1 MSKLAASPLFIGL
14 IFILATFMSSE
25 GVNGIKCKVIPF
37 TDATCAQM
45 CENHFGPDVPI
56 RWWKY
61 TDVGLFTISEDTCT
75 CCVDNQ
81 YLNEGL
87 HTCAL
92 IPYNYIDANYTA
104 EQTCFIRCQENLG
117 EDFPISA
124 ANYIDVSLN
133 PLENNTCQCCRQDG

>member
-14 IFILATFMSSE
+14 IFILAALMSSE
-25 GVNGIKCKVIPF
+25 VVNGIKCKVIPF
-37 TDATCAQM
+37 TDATCDFM
-45 CENHFGPDVPI
+45 CRNHFGENVPI
-56 RWWKY
+56 LWWKY
-61 TDVGLFTISEDTCT
+61 TEDTVFFKDNKCT

-92 IPYNYIDANYTA
+92 IPYNYISPAYTA
-104 EQTCFIRCQENLG
+104 DQTCFIRCQENLG

-124 ANYIDVSLN
+124 VQYIGVSAN